1 MTVDREVGRALAR
14 VCDPEIPTASITDL
28 GMVHRVEVTA
38 DAVDIEL
45 LPTFVGCPA
54 KFVISE
60 EVQRAVSAAAPGSQV
75 RVRFVY
81 DPPWTADR
89 VNERG
94 HAALKELG
102 ISPDQRTCPYCGSRE
117 TTLESAFGPT
127 PCRSTHF
134 CRSCRNVY
142 EGFKDK
148 GGPTVRR
155 DLPVTDQ

>member
-1 MTVDREVGRALAR
+1 MSVTEALTA
-14 VCDPEIPTASITDL
+14 VTDPEIPSASIVDL
-28 GMVHRVEVTA
+28 GMVHAVTESA
-38 DAVDIEL
+38 DAVEVEL

-54 KFVISE
+54 KYVIGQDVE
-60 EVQRAVSAAAPGSQV
+60 RAVSGAAPGKRVS
-75 RVRFVY
+75 VRFVY

-94 HAALKELG
+94 RAALRGFG
-102 ISPDQRTCPYCGSRE
+102 ISPDAGTCPYCGSRE
-117 TTLESAFGPT
+117 TDLESAFGPT

-148 GGPTVRR
+148 GRR
-155 DLPVTDQ
+155 VLPIVGEAS

>member
-1 MTVDREVGRALAR
+1 MNVREAIAGV
-14 VCDPEIPTASITDL
+14 VDPEIPSASIADL
-28 GMVHRVEVTA
+28 GMVHRIDETDDTVT
-38 DAVDIEL
+38 VEL

-54 KFVISE
+54 KVVIGE
-60 EVQRAVSAAAPGSQV
+60 EVRKAVTRAAPGREV
-75 RVRFVY
+75 TVRFVY

-94 HAALKELG
+94 RAALREYG
-102 ISPDQRTCPYCGSRE
+102 ISPDPAVCAYCGSAE
-117 TTLESAFGPT
+117 TDLESAFGPT

-148 GGPTVRR
+148 GGPEVRR
-155 DLPVTDQ
+155 GLPVMRR